1 MEISSHRD
9 SQKSRHELL
18 EEIERLKEKLRA
30 KEKEI
35 AVLKKRIAIYKS
47 LK

>member
-9 SQKSRHELL
+9 SQKSKHELL
-18 EEIERLKEKLRA
+18 EEIERLREKLRI
-30 KEKEI
+30 KDREI
-35 AVLKKRIAIYKS
+35 AVLKKRIAIYKN